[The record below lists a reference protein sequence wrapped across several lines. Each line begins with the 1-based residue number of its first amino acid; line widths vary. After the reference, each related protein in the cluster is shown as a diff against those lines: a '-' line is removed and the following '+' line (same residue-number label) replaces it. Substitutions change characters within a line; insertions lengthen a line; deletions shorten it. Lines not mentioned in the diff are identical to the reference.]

1 MKNRITKIAALLL
14 AVIMVFTGCAQVD
27 VNMKLNSNGTGNAEM
42 LITINKSQAN
52 EALKKMGATD
62 SQIND
67 FWREYQNQLK
77 ENTASSN
84 ITYSEEVIDGKSY
97 IKLQNKQTLRKGK
110 LTVDYGAGP
119 NSYLS
124 TETVYQ
130 LIKPETVDS
139 AADLSAVN
147 TDDIEMNITFT
158 FPKEIVSTNGT
169 LSADK
174 KTVSYK
180 VALDKT
186 IELFATT
193 NKNETMASVKAKIKK
208 ANTIANTKITKTKVK
223 KTSAKAKTTSATIKF
238 KKVSDAVS
246 YEVQCSTSKKFTKA
260 KTLTTKKTSYTV
272 KKLKKGKKYYVRVRA
287 KKLNLIEEDVYSK
300 WVKKSFKI
308 KANKKAKK

>member
-119 NSYLS
+119 NSFLS

-139 AADLSAVN
+139 AADYL
-147 TDDIEMNITFT
+147 
-158 FPKEIVSTNGT
+158 
-169 LSADK
+169 
-174 KTVSYK
+174 
-180 VALDKT
+180 
-186 IELFATT
+186 
-193 NKNETMASVKAKIKK
+193 
-208 ANTIANTKITKTKVK
+208 
-223 KTSAKAKTTSATIKF
+223 
-238 KKVSDAVS
+238 
-246 YEVQCSTSKKFTKA
+246 Q
-260 KTLTTKKTSYTV
+260 
-272 KKLKKGKKYYVRVRA
+272 
-287 KKLNLIEEDVYSK
+287 
-300 WVKKSFKI
+300 
-308 KANKKAKK
+308 

>member
-1 MKNRITKIAALLL
+1 
-14 AVIMVFTGCAQVD
+14 
-27 VNMKLNSNGTGNAEM
+27 
-42 LITINKSQAN
+42 
-52 EALKKMGATD
+52 MGATD

-186 IELFATT
+186 TELLLQQ
-193 NKNETMASVKAKIKK
+193 IKMK
-208 ANTIANTKITKTKVK
+208 QWQVLK
-223 KTSAKAKTTSATIKF
+223 
-238 KKVSDAVS
+238 
-246 YEVQCSTSKKFTKA
+246 Q
-260 KTLTTKKTSYTV
+260 
-272 KKLKKGKKYYVRVRA
+272 KLRRQTQLQIQK
-287 KKLNLIEEDVYSK
+287 
-300 WVKKSFKI
+300 
-308 KANKKAKK
+308 

>member
-1 MKNRITKIAALLL
+1 MKKRITKIAALLL

-52 EALKKMGATD
+52 ETLKKMGVTD
-62 SQIND
+62 AEIND
-67 FWREYQNQLK
+67 FWKEYQNQLK
-77 ENTASSN
+77 DNATSGN

-186 IELFATT
+186 TELFATT

-287 KKLNLIEEDVYSK
+287 KKLNLIEDDVYSK
-300 WVKKSFKI
+300 WVKKSFKV
-308 KANKKAKK
+308 KANKKAKR

>member
-14 AVIMVFTGCAQVD
+14 AVIMVFIGCAQVD
-27 VNMKLNSNGTGNAEM
+27 LNMKLNSNGTGNAEM

-52 EALKKMGATD
+52 ETLKKMGATD

-77 ENTASSN
+77 KNTASSN
-84 ITYSEEVIDGKSY
+84 VTYSEEVIDGKSY

-169 LSADK
+169 LSVDK

-186 IELFATT
+186 TELFATT

-208 ANTIANTKITKTKVK
+208 SNTIANTKITKTKVK

-308 KANKKAKK
+308 KASKKTKK

>member
-27 VNMKLNSNGTGNAEM
+27 LNMKLNSNGTGNAEM

-62 SQIND
+62 SEIND
-67 FWREYQNQLK
+67 FWRDYQNQLK
-77 ENTASSN
+77 ENAESSN
-84 ITYSEEVIDGKSY
+84 VSYSEEVIDGKSY
-97 IKLQNKQTLRKGK
+97 IKLQKKQTLRKGK

-158 FPKEIVSTNGT
+158 FPKEIETTNGT

-186 IELFATT
+186 TELFATT

-308 KANKKAKK
+308 KASKKTKK

>member
-1 MKNRITKIAALLL
+1 MKKRITKIAALLL

-27 VNMKLNSNGTGNAEM
+27 LNMKLNSNGTGNAEM

-62 SQIND
+62 AEIND

-77 ENTASSN
+77 DNATSSN

-97 IKLQNKQTLRKGK
+97 IKLQKKQTLRKGK

-124 TETVYQ
+124 TETFYQ

-139 AADLSAVN
+139 AVDLSAIN
-147 TDDIEMNITFT
+147 TEGIEMNITFT
-158 FPKEIVSTNGT
+158 FPKEIVSTNGI
-169 LSADK
+169 LSTDK

-186 IELFATT
+186 TELFATT

-208 ANTIANTKITKTKVK
+208 ANTIANTKITKAKVK
-223 KTSAKAKTTSATIKF
+223 KTSAKAKTTSAVIKF
-238 KKVSDAVS
+238 KKVSDAIS

-287 KKLNLIEEDVYSK
+287 KKLNLIEDDVYSK
-300 WVKKSFKI
+300 WVKKSFKV

>member
-186 IELFATT
+186 TELFATT
-193 NKNETMASVKAKIKK
+193 
-208 ANTIANTKITKTKVK
+208 
-223 KTSAKAKTTSATIKF
+223 KF

-287 KKLNLIEEDVYSK
+287 KKLNLIEDDVYSK
-300 WVKKSFKI
+300 WVKKSFKV
-308 KANKKAKK
+308 KANRKAKK

>member
-1 MKNRITKIAALLL
+1 M
-14 AVIMVFTGCAQVD
+14 
-27 VNMKLNSNGTGNAEM
+27 
-42 LITINKSQAN
+42 NKSQAN

-186 IELFATT
+186 TELFATT

-287 KKLNLIEEDVYSK
+287 KKLNLIEDDVYSK
-300 WVKKSFKI
+300 WVKKSFKV
-308 KANKKAKK
+308 KANRKAKK